1 MTRDSSSRPAA
12 RARRRQRAR
21 AARQALALC
30 EHRLPAPSRTRTA
43 RAALLAA
50 GLPPRLAGT
59 YRHRLRIQT
68 TPETEVPR

>member
-1 MTRDSSSRPAA
+1 MTRDSSSRPAV

-30 EHRLPAPSRTRTA
+30 ETRLPARPRTA
-43 RAALLAA
+43 RIALRAA

-68 TPETEVPR
+68 TPDTEVPR

>member
-30 EHRLPAPSRTRTA
+30 EHRLPAQPRARSARTA
-43 RAALLAA
+43 LRAV
-50 GLPPRLAGT
+50 GLPPRLAGA

-68 TPETEVPR
+68 TPDTEVPR